1 MHKLRSLTI
10 FFPAYNDAK
19 TIAPLVVRVKQIA
32 KATAKWYEILVID
45 DGSTDNTRQVLAKL
59 QQTTPGVVVIRH
71 PHNLGYGA
79 ALRSG
84 FAHAR
89 GEFVFYT
96 DGDGQYDP
104 RELADL
110 AKRMTSDVDVVN
122 GYKRVRHDEMVRRLL
137 GYLYNKLVHGVY
149 RLPIRDIDCD
159 FRLIRRELL
168 DRFELT
174 ASSGV
179 ICLELILNLRDAGA
193 RFAEVPVHHF
203 PRVHGRSR
211 FFTLRHLWNTLTEL
225 TQVFLHARVGTPRVV
240 S

>member
-1 MHKLRSLTI
+1 MHKLKSLTI
-10 FFPAYNDAK
+10 FFPVYNDAK
-19 TIAPLVVRVKQIA
+19 SITSLVQKAQAVGEKVSQHHEIIIAN
-32 KATAKWYEILVID
+32 
-45 DGSTDNTRQVLAKL
+45 DGSTDDTSKVIAQL
-59 QQTTPGVVVIRH
+59 QYRYPVRVVH
-71 PHNLGYGA
+71 HQHNLGYGA

-84 FAHAR
+84 FAHAK

-110 AKRMTSDVDVVN
+110 AKKMTSDVDVVN

-203 PRVHGRSR
+203 PRVHGRSY
-211 FFTLRHLWNTLTEL
+211 FFTFRHLWKTLTEL
-225 TQVFLHARVGTPRVV
+225 IQVFLHARVGTPRVV